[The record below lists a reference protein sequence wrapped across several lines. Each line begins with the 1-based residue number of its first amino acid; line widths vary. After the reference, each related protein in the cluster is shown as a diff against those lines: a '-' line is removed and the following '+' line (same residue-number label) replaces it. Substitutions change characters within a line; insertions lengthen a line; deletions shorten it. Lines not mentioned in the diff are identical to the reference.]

1 MSTIEILRLVSD
13 VSFLLAALAS
23 GRVWM
28 RQRTASAAYL
38 AGTFLSYAA
47 IILASRVLPE
57 DAPIWAT
64 LLIVV
69 VLLVSPYL
77 LVRFAGE
84 LATISDRARRLVL
97 AGMIV
102 SLAGLALPD
111 VLTQDPETQTTGL
124 ISAYTVV
131 ALTYWFGAIALAG
144 WVMLRTARRRP
155 GIVGGRLRLL
165 GVAMIL
171 LAVTL
176 VVSSLGEEESLA
188 VAISSVITSVAGILF
203 VVGFA
208 PPALLRAMWRAP
220 AEKRIYRAA
229 LDTMQVQSRDEV
241 VAVLLPAVRDL
252 VGSVLVQLQGP
263 SGALVAEVGS
273 IDHVRDGSVA
283 HRVAIS
289 DHELTLWLDPAMPL
303 FGREDVEAFE
313 RLAAVAA
320 LALERARLRESE
332 QRALERVEAANG
344 DLQAFVNS
352 TTHDLKNPLFT
363 IRGFIDVMVAGRAGP
378 IRDDARDYLERMR
391 GNVDFMD
398 GLIADLLELSRAGEI
413 HLDPAPVDVGEV
425 VDELANDLSG
435 AYEGLVVEHDGLPV
449 LLVPPARLRQ
459 VLSNLLIN
467 ACVHANR
474 DDVRVSVSA
483 ERRVGGELHLFVA
496 DNGPGIPREHRESV
510 LRPFHRLAGRAV
522 PGSGLGLAICV
533 KIMEGLGGSIRVDSR
548 TSEAGTVF
556 DLTFPPSASAPSDEG
571 AMEDSSGWDSRRSA
585 EYAG

>member
-1 MSTIEILRLVSD
+1 MSTLEILRLVSD

-23 GRVWM
+23 GRVWL
-28 RQRTASAAYL
+28 RQRTASAAYV
-38 AGTFLSYAA
+38 AATFLSFAG
-47 IILASRVLPE
+47 IILASRLLPE
-57 DAPIWAT
+57 QTPMWA
-64 LLIVV
+64 LVPIVV
-69 VLLVSPYL
+69 VLLASPYL
-77 LVRFAGE
+77 LVKFAAE
-84 LATISDRARRLVL
+84 LATIAARAQRLVL

-102 SLAGLALPD
+102 SLAGLTLPD
-111 VLTQDPETQTTGL
+111 VLTQDPEAQTTAV

-165 GVAMIL
+165 GIAMIL
-171 LAVTL
+171 LAITL
-176 VVSSLGEEESLA
+176 VVSSLGEEDSVA
-188 VAISSVITSVAGILF
+188 VAVSSVITSAAGILF
-203 VVGFA
+203 VIGFS

-273 IDHVRDGSVA
+273 AAEVRDGSVA
-283 HRVAIS
+283 HRVAVS
-289 DHELTLWLDPAMPL
+289 DHDLTLWLDPAMPL
-303 FGREDVEAFE
+303 FGHEDVEAFD

-363 IRGFIDVMVAGRAGP
+363 IRGFIDVLIAGRAGP
-378 IRDDARDYLERMR
+378 LSDDAREYLERMR

-413 HLDPAPVDVGEV
+413 HLDPAPVDVAEV

-435 AYEGLVVEHDGLPV
+435 AYEGLVVEHADLPV

-459 VLSNLLIN
+459 VLSNLLTN
-467 ACVHANR
+467 ACIHAGR
-474 DDVRVSVSA
+474 DDVVVTVSA
-483 ERRVGGELHLFVA
+483 ERRPGGELHLYVA

-533 KIMEGLGGSIRVDSR
+533 KIMEGLGGSIRVDGR
-548 TSEAGTVF
+548 TSDAGTVF
-556 DLTFPPSASAPSDEG
+556 DLTFPPSASAPPEDDAIEG
-571 AMEDSSGWDSRRSA
+571 SPGWDSRRSA